1 MRRRLMARHEVTEG
15 TAAGGV
21 ACVLPVDDQTFFSE
35 CAVRRAPL
43 LARAAPA
50 PRRSPTRTSGHPL
63 SRSML
68 DFRTHAGYETSLCSL
83 TALFLLRVCVLA
95 RAPRDMLTNNW
106 IRVSAH

>member
-15 TAAGGV
+15 TVAGGV

-50 PRRSPTRTSGHPL
+50 PRRSPTRTPATR

-68 DFRTHAGYETSLCSL
+68 DFRTHAGNETSLCSL
-83 TALFLLRVCVLA
+83 TALFLLCVCVLA